1 MKDVINWNY
10 ERASWQWDVLCL
22 VCLVFIFLTP
32 KDWFDKAKS
41 SANQTAAPVV
51 KQIDRSRDVKE

>member
-1 MKDVINWNY
+1 MKNVINWNY

-32 KDWFDKAKS
+32 KEWFDKTKTP
-41 SANQTAAPVV
+41 ANQTAAPVV
-51 KQIDRSRDVKE
+51 KQDDRSRDVKE